1 MWTVS
6 RLLRRFLMGLQVL
19 SKIMCANCGDYKHG
33 ILGVTSDLSIFD
45 PGSSIAAE
53 FYVSLHELMAGLE
66 SRSGL
71 MWSAISTLHHACRNP
86 SARVAL
92 IHTYK
97 YTPIL
102 TKLLGSHLIQE
113 KRLRVLQLL
122 QELTYGIRIS
132 WQEAHLPQL
141 ITTLTQWIEGNEKD
155 VIGLALG
162 VLVNLCYKNLPAV
175 YTLMRSV
182 DSKQFLRTILK
193 LQGDNI
199 NTRVQ
204 VCKLLII
211 LEHISG
217 EIPDSEILNFV
228 NMTYSTLGNAF
239 KSLDVYHLKHVVDFF
254 LDVQTNTHSRGVLL
268 KYEKYVGDTS
278 RLLELVNSSSEP
290 ECVSVLFEFLESLVM
305 LQVPGLSSIYPDIV
319 KEAMNWIPTNMAC
332 TKSLQLICTIAME
345 TRKEACG
352 SQEALWLRVLEQL
365 DHGLSRLLLILDTG
379 GDENFPVDADTRT
392 RLTSLIQ
399 LLQEMSK
406 TSSLKQKILDAVNSQ
421 APHALAKLPLPVG
434 GKPSSSSLRALTEV
448 KGNTEHTNDISE
460 WCFPLGTVIQKVFQP
475 LLCTEVKSGDNFF
488 QSEVTAL
495 YVHSLDLMSD
505 LASHDA
511 QWLNLYSG
519 LLQHKQVQMV
529 LAVALYTGSEIIKK
543 KVLSLTSTVGF
554 PSESINSLAKSLCD
568 LEPLV
573 LIPSSG
579 SSKSTTLFGE
589 YNSAS
594 AHDMTPMFSLAQEGC
609 LDQFIARLQEMAE
622 NNKISDISTSA
633 VMELYEYKLASMS
646 HSERALQSSLE
657 AANTHS
663 THLQHRLA
671 QLTAEISRR
680 QQLLFH
686 TQQCL
691 EGLREEKAKLL
702 QRINDLQVAADEAY
716 KKNKQEDKNKQL
728 VIGNLTATIES
739 LRKNLD
745 EKKEELMESQQSN
758 DELKR
763 KNEEAIKEI
772 QILETNN
779 KESTSKISEL
789 NKMLSKMEDRMNK
802 RDRVIQEKDAEI
814 SKLSKNI
821 EAFTA
826 VQVYNQTCVPPP
838 SLAVPGT
845 GLQSDLCPSS
855 FTRCPR
861 YRLTIRLLSLHLHSL
876 SQVQAYNQTC
886 VPPPSLAVPG
896 TGLQSDLCP
905 STFTRCPSSNHYPSH
920 EPDSSNHYPIHE
932 PDSSN
937 HYPSHEPDSSIH
949 YPIHEPDSSNHYPS
963 HEPDSSNHYPIHEPD
978 SSNHYPIHEPDS
990 SNHYPSHEPDS
1001 SNHYPSHEPD
1011 YFLPIP

>member
-1 MWTVS
+1 MGFYLARGCGTSMPQQPSCPSAAAWSKALLSQYMTVE
-6 RLLRRFLMGLQVL
+6 
-19 SKIMCANCGDYKHG
+19 

-122 QELTYGIRIS
+122 QELTYGIKIS

-155 VIGLALG
+155 VVGLALG

-239 KSLDVYHLKHVVDFF
+239 KSIDVYHLKHVVDFF
-254 LDVQTNTHSRGVLL
+254 LDVQTNIHSRSVLL

-278 RLLELVNSSSEP
+278 QLLELVNSSSEP

-332 TKSLQLICTIAME
+332 TKSLQLICTVAME
-345 TRKEACG
+345 TRKQACG

-406 TSSLKQKILDAVNSQ
+406 TSSLKQKILDTVSCQ
-421 APHALAKLPLPVG
+421 
-434 GKPSSSSLRALTEV
+434 
-448 KGNTEHTNDISE
+448 
-460 WCFPLGTVIQKVFQP
+460 VIQKVFQP

-543 KVLSLTSTVGF
+543 KVLFLTSTVGF

-594 AHDMTPMFSLAQEGC
+594 AHDMTPLFSLAQEGC
-609 LDQFIARLQEMAE
+609 LDQFIAKLQEMSE

-691 EGLREEKAKLL
+691 EGLRDEKTKLL
-702 QRINDLQVAADEAY
+702 QRINDS
-716 KKNKQEDKNKQL
+716 QEDKNKQMI
-728 VIGNLTATIES
+728 IGNLTATIES

-745 EKKEELMESQQSN
+745 ENKEELMESQQSN
-758 DELKR
+758 EELKK
-763 KNEEAIKEI
+763 KNEDAFKEI
-772 QILETNN
+772 QILEMHN

-789 NKMLSKMEDRMNK
+789 NKMLSKMEDRINK
-802 RDRVIQEKDAEI
+802 RERVIQEKDTEI

-826 VQVYNQTCVPPP
+826 EVSNLNMFAKSQERRLNEKDAELNSVRVKLNE
-838 SLAVPGT
+838 
-845 GLQSDLCPSS
+845 LQRMRDVIFEISAGHKKVDK
-855 FTRCPR
+855 
-861 YRLTIRLLSLHLHSL
+861 
-876 SQVQAYNQTC
+876 
-886 VPPPSLAVPG
+886 
-896 TGLQSDLCP
+896 
-905 STFTRCPSSNHYPSH
+905 
-920 EPDSSNHYPIHE
+920 
-932 PDSSN
+932 
-937 HYPSHEPDSSIH
+937 
-949 YPIHEPDSSNHYPS
+949 
-963 HEPDSSNHYPIHEPD
+963 
-978 SSNHYPIHEPDS
+978 
-990 SNHYPSHEPDS
+990 
-1001 SNHYPSHEPD
+1001 
-1011 YFLPIP
+1011 

>member
-1 MWTVS
+1 MTP
-6 RLLRRFLMGLQVL
+6 
-19 SKIMCANCGDYKHG
+19 
-33 ILGVTSDLSIFD
+33 GVTSDLSIFD

-155 VIGLALG
+155 VVGLALG

-254 LDVQTNTHSRGVLL
+254 LDVQTNTHSRSVLL

-345 TRKEACG
+345 TRKQACG

-406 TSSLKQKILDAVNSQ
+406 TSSLKQKILDAVSTQ
-421 APHALAKLPLPVG
+421 
-434 GKPSSSSLRALTEV
+434 
-448 KGNTEHTNDISE
+448 
-460 WCFPLGTVIQKVFQP
+460 VIQKVFQP

-529 LAVALYTGSEIIKK
+529 LAVALYTGSETIKK
-543 KVLSLTSTVGF
+543 KVLFLTSTVGF
-554 PSESINSLAKSLCD
+554 PSESISSLAKSLCD

-594 AHDMTPMFSLAQEGC
+594 AHDMTPLFSLAQEGC
-609 LDQFIARLQEMAE
+609 LDQFIAKLQEMAE

-691 EGLREEKAKLL
+691 EGLNPRCLTGNVLPISLQLPVCVLMERILSTLLNMPSCIPSFKLCLVRNQVSGNNLGGIDWGYSHLSRKMNVCNCEKLNSQLETTVQPSLSGRKTFVVPSTCLYGHSFVL
-702 QRINDLQVAADEAY
+702 IGCR
-716 KKNKQEDKNKQL
+716 EDKNKQL

-745 EKKEELMESQQSN
+745 EKKEELLESQQSN
-758 DELKR
+758 EELKK

-789 NKMLSKMEDRMNK
+789 NKMLSKMEDRINK
-802 RDRVIQEKDAEI
+802 RERVIEEKDTEI
-814 SKLSKNI
+814 SKQSKNI

-826 VQVYNQTCVPPP
+826 EVSNLNMFAKAQERRLNEKDAELNSVRVKLNE
-838 SLAVPGT
+838 
-845 GLQSDLCPSS
+845 LQRMRDVIFEISAGHKKVDK
-855 FTRCPR
+855 
-861 YRLTIRLLSLHLHSL
+861 
-876 SQVQAYNQTC
+876 
-886 VPPPSLAVPG
+886 
-896 TGLQSDLCP
+896 
-905 STFTRCPSSNHYPSH
+905 
-920 EPDSSNHYPIHE
+920 
-932 PDSSN
+932 
-937 HYPSHEPDSSIH
+937 
-949 YPIHEPDSSNHYPS
+949 
-963 HEPDSSNHYPIHEPD
+963 
-978 SSNHYPIHEPDS
+978 
-990 SNHYPSHEPDS
+990 
-1001 SNHYPSHEPD
+1001 
-1011 YFLPIP
+1011 

>member
-1 MWTVS
+1 MLYSGIATDEGGPRS
-6 RLLRRFLMGLQVL
+6 QE
-19 SKIMCANCGDYKHG
+19 D

-122 QELTYGIRIS
+122 QVTSVAYTRCHQGGGGHFLFRNSGLAKELTYGIRIS

-155 VIGLALG
+155 VVGLALG

-254 LDVQTNTHSRGVLL
+254 LDVQTNTHSRSVLL

-319 KEAMNWIPTNMAC
+319 REAMNWIPTNMAC

-421 APHALAKLPLPVG
+421 VLQKVFQLL
-434 GKPSSSSLRALTEV
+434 LCTEV
-448 KGNTEHTNDISE
+448 KNCDWLFPQVLQKVFQPLLCTEVKSCD
-460 WCFPLGTVIQKVFQP
+460 WLFPQVLQKVFQP

-594 AHDMTPMFSLAQEGC
+594 AHDMTPLFSLAQEGC

-691 EGLREEKAKLL
+691 EVKT
-702 QRINDLQVAADEAY
+702 IY
-716 KKNKQEDKNKQL
+716 FYWQEDKNKQL

-745 EKKEELMESQQSN
+745 GKKEELMESQQSN

-763 KNEEAIKEI
+763 ENEEAIKEI

-789 NKMLSKMEDRMNK
+789 NKMLSKMEDRINK
-802 RDRVIQEKDAEI
+802 RERVIQEKDAEI

-826 VQVYNQTCVPPP
+826 EVSNLNMFAKSQERRLNEKDAELNSVRVKLNE
-838 SLAVPGT
+838 
-845 GLQSDLCPSS
+845 LQRMRDVIFEISAGHKKVDK
-855 FTRCPR
+855 
-861 YRLTIRLLSLHLHSL
+861 
-876 SQVQAYNQTC
+876 
-886 VPPPSLAVPG
+886 
-896 TGLQSDLCP
+896 
-905 STFTRCPSSNHYPSH
+905 
-920 EPDSSNHYPIHE
+920 
-932 PDSSN
+932 
-937 HYPSHEPDSSIH
+937 
-949 YPIHEPDSSNHYPS
+949 
-963 HEPDSSNHYPIHEPD
+963 
-978 SSNHYPIHEPDS
+978 
-990 SNHYPSHEPDS
+990 
-1001 SNHYPSHEPD
+1001 
-1011 YFLPIP
+1011 

>member
-1 MWTVS
+1 MVIFKMDKYHQMKGFVS
-6 RLLRRFLMGLQVL
+6 SALEYARHKTEKTFNTLQRYL
-19 SKIMCANCGDYKHG
+19 Q

-204 VCKLLII
+204 VRSKR
-211 LEHISG
+211 
-217 EIPDSEILNFV
+217 
-228 NMTYSTLGNAF
+228 T
-239 KSLDVYHLKHVVDFF
+239 
-254 LDVQTNTHSRGVLL
+254 
-268 KYEKYVGDTS
+268 YVGDTS

-421 APHALAKLPLPVG
+421 VL
-434 GKPSSSSLRALTEV
+434 
-448 KGNTEHTNDISE
+448 
-460 WCFPLGTVIQKVFQP
+460 QKVFQP

-826 VQVYNQTCVPPP
+826 EVSNLNMFAKSQERRLNEKDAELNSVRVKLNELQRMRDVIFEISAGHKKVKSIIHVSAHFIILPFSFQTCQTHSHSRDGTEKAAFSRHGYSYDGDAN
-838 SLAVPGT
+838 SL
-845 GLQSDLCPSS
+845 
-855 FTRCPR
+855 
-861 YRLTIRLLSLHLHSL
+861 ILHSL
-876 SQVQAYNQTC
+876 SQVQAYNQTS

-905 STFTRCPSSNHYPSH
+905 STFTRCPRSSGR
-920 EPDSSNHYPIHE
+920 IKKRRKM
-932 PDSSN
+932 
-937 HYPSHEPDSSIH
+937 
-949 YPIHEPDSSNHYPS
+949 
-963 HEPDSSNHYPIHEPD
+963 
-978 SSNHYPIHEPDS
+978 
-990 SNHYPSHEPDS
+990 
-1001 SNHYPSHEPD
+1001 
-1011 YFLPIP
+1011 